1 MAMLIQPRNPL
12 LLLCSSKGET
22 FDIFY
27 FIQGSL
33 EVTKVAHSVGGSRLS
48 FSHNLGTYCL
58 GGEGRK
64 KFLFINRFPLRFYQ
78 RSNSRKH
85 HQRTVHCNSHSLF
98 DTSGK
103 CSFFG
108 GASLNYGTCCYF
120 SLLINANHISQCGKI
135 TRKVSFTRAK
145 RAQFFCKIE
154 IVK

>member
-1 MAMLIQPRNPL
+1 MGKYFFDGTVDTTQEPSFVAVFL
-12 LLLCSSKGET
+12 KGET

-27 FIQGSL
+27 FIQRSL

-85 HQRTVHCNSHSLF
+85 HQRTVHCTAIPTLF
-98 DTSGK
+98 LTHLVNVVFSGE
-103 CSFFG
+103 
-108 GASLNYGTCCYF
+108 ASLNYGTCCYF
-120 SLLINANHISQCGKI
+120 SLLINANHITVWKNYQKGLIYANKWS
-135 TRKVSFTRAK
+135 AN
-145 RAQFFCKIE
+145 
-154 IVK
+154 

>member
-1 MAMLIQPRNPL
+1 MALLIQPRNPL

-27 FIQGSL
+27 FIQRSL

-85 HQRTVHCNSHSLF
+85 HQRTVHCTAIPTLF
-98 DTSGK
+98 LTHLVNVVFSG
-103 CSFFG
+103 G
-108 GASLNYGTCCYF
+108 
-120 SLLINANHISQCGKI
+120 LLWIMVPVATFHFWSTPIISQCGKI

-145 RAQFFCKIE
+145 RAHFLGF
-154 IVK
+154 

>member
-1 MAMLIQPRNPL
+1 MALLIQPRNPL

-27 FIQGSL
+27 FIQRSL

-85 HQRTVHCNSHSLF
+85 HQRTAIPTLF
-98 DTSGK
+98 LTHLVNVVFSGE
-103 CSFFG
+103 
-108 GASLNYGTCCYF
+108 ASLNYGTCCYF
-120 SLLINANHISQCGKI
+120 SLLINANHITVWKI
-135 TRKVSFTRAK
+135 NQKGLIYTSEASSVFRSAH
-145 RAQFFCKIE
+145 
-154 IVK
+154 